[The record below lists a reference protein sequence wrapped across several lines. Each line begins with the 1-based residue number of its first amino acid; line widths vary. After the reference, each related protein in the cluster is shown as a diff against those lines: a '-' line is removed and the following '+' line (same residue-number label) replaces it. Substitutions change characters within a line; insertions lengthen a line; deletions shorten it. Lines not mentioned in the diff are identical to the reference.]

1 MTKETFNDCLLKIR
15 TGDKHATEAIYNE
28 YYEKFKF
35 TAMFILHSESLSEDA
50 ASFALCKIF
59 ENAVSNK
66 ILSVEYPSSYM
77 YKTIRNTA
85 FDILKA
91 ERKFVSLDDVKEPF
105 VSIENKILNRVSV
118 CDAIAKLPPT
128 DFRIV
133 EMFYL
138 YRFKIKD
145 IVEELEL
152 PEGTVKWRLKQ
163 CRKKLRKYLKEK

>member
-1 MTKETFNDCLLKIR
+1 
-15 TGDKHATEAIYNE
+15 
-28 YYEKFKF
+28 
-35 TAMFILHSESLSEDA
+35 
-50 ASFALCKIF
+50 
-59 ENAVSNK
+59 
-66 ILSVEYPSSYM
+66 M

-118 CDAIAKLPPT
+118 RDAIAKLPPT
-128 DFRIV
+128 DFRVV